1 MPDAGIEKIFSAK
14 SSSIWEFLIVN
25 GQGCYIPAYQRSY
38 AWDRSNITRLFEDVL
53 YGINQIEDRSGTIS
67 FLGTIIAIHD
77 QQYLSV
83 EPIDRSNVPSRVMT
97 IIDGQQ
103 RLFTLVMSNIVLH
116 DHINRVAGKIKNK
129 TEKDNW
135 IREQCERLCAD
146 LRKTYLIDCEVPRES
161 IRRYYPRIIRAHED
175 KWSPESEQYESPAAK
190 LIWEYIK
197 FAEPEPLGQGKK
209 RFKPQEEFGDH
220 HKTVRK
226 TFRFIQSRILRICE
240 KQTDQYDFP
249 ELSRVLNSQEFVQGM
264 WGFEFEIPLSVK
276 KFVIEGES
284 ERNHQDF
291 CHLMRLIIFARYLN
305 DRVGITVVT
314 ATNDYDAFDMFEAL
328 NTTGEPLT
336 AFETFKP
343 KVIEEEG
350 LSGYMKSPSYEWIE
364 QIEKGYLDRYNKA
377 EAKQKA
383 VSEMLIPFALAE
395 TGDKLQN
402 RLNIQRRYLRDQF
415 GGLPSKEEKRTFVR
429 LLAGISSFMSDGWD
443 PIQTGSSFTSLDLKN
458 YDEEASLGF
467 EMLVKL
473 KHSITIAA
481 LYRFYQCVL
490 DAEEATLEKQI
501 IKFAAAIK
509 ATVAFSVLWRGAM
522 GGTKNIDSHYR
533 EIMFKGIGNGLV
545 PPLARRPEGK
555 QDEFSLENYKQALKH
570 VLEHKGLISNKD
582 KWVES
587 VSGVGIYEH
596 SHVIARF
603 LLFCASDDAVPDEK
617 DKGLIKRGRRNC
629 SPMLKLAEWN
639 NDAYFTVEHV
649 APQSKSGGWQEDIY
663 KDPKTIHTLG
673 NLILLP
679 TEVNSILSDNGWDQ
693 KKQIYKLLAAKTQ
706 DEFDEIKGGLEDV
719 EVEISDKA
727 EQVFDETQHLGICE
741 SVAHFDEP
749 WSLEIIQR
757 RTRRI
762 AELAWDRLEPWLFS

>member
-1 MPDAGIEKIFSAK
+1 MPDAGIDKIFTPK

-38 AWDRSNITRLFEDVL
+38 AWDRGNITRLFEDVL
-53 YGINQIEDRSGTIS
+53 YGINQIEDRPGTIS

-83 EPIDRSNVPSRVMT
+83 EPIDRPNVAPRVMT

-103 RLFTLVMSNIVLH
+103 RLFSLVMSNMVLH
-116 DHINRVAGKIKNK
+116 DHINQVASKIKNK
-129 TEKDNW
+129 DEKDSW

-146 LRKTYLIDCEVPRES
+146 LRKAYLIDCETPRDS
-161 IRRYYPRIIRAHED
+161 ICRYYPRIIRAHED
-175 KWSPESEQYESPAAK
+175 KWSRQSEQYEGPAAK

-197 FAEPEPLGQGKK
+197 FTEPEPLGQGKN
-209 RFKPQEEFGDH
+209 RFKPQEELDDH

-226 TFRFIQSRILRICE
+226 TFLFIQREILRICGKQPE
-240 KQTDQYDFP
+240 KYDFP
-249 ELSRVLNSQEFVQGM
+249 KLAEVLQSKEFVQGM
-264 WGFEFEIPLSVK
+264 WGFEFEIPSSVK
-276 KFVIEGES
+276 EFVAEGG
-284 ERNHQDF
+284 NDKHHQNF
-291 CHLMRLIIFARYLN
+291 CYLMRLIIFARYLN

-314 ATNDYDAFDMFEAL
+314 ATNEYDAFDMFEAL

-343 KVIEEEG
+343 KVIEAEG
-350 LSGYMKSPSYEWIE
+350 LSEYPKSPSYEWIE
-364 QIEKGYLDRYNKA
+364 QIEKGYLNRYNKA

-395 TGDKLQN
+395 TGEKLQN

-415 GGLPSKEEKRTFVR
+415 GGLSHDEKQTFVR
-429 LLAGISSFMSDGWD
+429 LLAGIASFMSDGWD
-443 PIQTGSSFTSLDLKN
+443 PIQEEPAFTSLGLKN
-458 YDEEASLGF
+458 HDERASLGF
-467 EMLVKL
+467 EVLRKL
-473 KHSITIAA
+473 KHSITIAP

-490 DAEEATLEKQI
+490 DAEGAAQEKCI
-501 IKFAAAIK
+501 IEFAAAIK

-522 GGTKNIDSHYR
+522 GGTKNIDSYYR
-533 EIMFKGIGNGLV
+533 EIMSRGIENDLV
-545 PPLARRPEGK
+545 PPLARRPKEK
-555 QDEFSLENYKQALKH
+555 QGEFSLENYKQALRH
-570 VLEHKGLISNKD
+570 VLEHKGSISSKD

-587 VSGVGIYEH
+587 VSRVGIYEH
-596 SHVIARF
+596 SNVIARF

-617 DKGLIKRGRRNC
+617 DKGLIERGRRGC
-629 SPMLKLAEWN
+629 SPMLRLVEWD

-649 APQSKSGGWQEDIY
+649 APQSESNGWQESIY

-679 TEVNSILSDNGWDQ
+679 REVNSILGDKSWNQ

-706 DEFDEIKGGLEDV
+706 DEFNEIKKGLKDV

-727 EQVFDETQHLGICE
+727 EQVFDATQHLDICE
-741 SVAHFDEP
+741 SVTYFDQP
-749 WSLEIIQR
+749 WSLDIIQN
-757 RTRRI
+757 RTRRV
-762 AELAWDRLEPWLFS
+762 AELAWDRLEPWLYS